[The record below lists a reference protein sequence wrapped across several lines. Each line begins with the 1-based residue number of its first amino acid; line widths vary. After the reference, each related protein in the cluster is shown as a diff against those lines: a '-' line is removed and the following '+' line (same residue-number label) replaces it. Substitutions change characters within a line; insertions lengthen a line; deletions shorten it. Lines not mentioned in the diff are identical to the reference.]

1 MDEDI
6 WQEIGELRAE
16 VEDLKVVCTTIQD
29 YFKYLTDPVEATMK
43 VKDENQSL
51 NKSKVSNIFKRACQN
66 DSKTTKKTKITEI
79 FIINSEVGDDSH
91 KNSKDIEKEQ
101 SKLSRKRRRKTDNAE
116 ESHPLHKRINWR
128 ENLFKDTEDSEDEVE
143 DDMENNEIKKE
154 DRKQNKKN
162 QHVQHDNC
170 VENEDKHK
178 CITLSDPE
186 KSQINVLINS
196 PESGI
201 CSDVLLDKISGEYIE
216 TSHEDEDKCITLSNP
231 EKSQV
236 NVQINSPESG
246 ISSDVLL
253 DKISGEYIETSHDI
267 TVDDDIPVILEPPR
281 YLTLRKLSELIK
293 SNNEATE
300 EVISDIDME
309 GMLTNAKEERPISVY
324 PNHHHFSRKAP
335 QLSFMSTN
343 KPEENKQFKSNIQ
356 SNQCNTKFYERKP
369 MRRKSKGGGGPMHT
383 VHVPHCSQL
392 IKEGPGIG
400 WKVALNHP
408 LSRVNNILMKVS
420 PSSEPE
426 LVRPGTIYP
435 AQSYREMSSADY
447 PTLSLCSQEF
457 PTLSCPPEKVGVM
470 ALKQGGTIVSSILIH
485 STTATARLP
494 QGVYILDFLE
504 YHNIALL
511 VVQAHNTQRQNTLE
525 LRYG

>member
-128 ENLFKDTEDSEDEVE
+128 EKLFKDSEDSEDEVG

-216 TSHEDEDKCITLSNP
+216 TSH
-231 EKSQV
+231 
-236 NVQINSPESG
+236 
-246 ISSDVLL
+246 
-253 DKISGEYIETSHDI
+253 DI

-309 GMLTNAKEERPISVY
+309 CMLTNAKEERPISVY
-324 PNHHHFSRKAP
+324 PDHHHFSRKAP

-343 KPEENKQFKSNIQ
+343 KPEENKQFQSNIQ

-383 VHVPHCSQL
+383 VPVPHCSQL

-400 WKVALNHP
+400 RKVALNHP

-435 AQSYREMSSADY
+435 AQSYREMSSAEY
-447 PTLSLCSQEF
+447 PKLSLCSQEF

-485 STTATARLP
+485 STTAAARLP